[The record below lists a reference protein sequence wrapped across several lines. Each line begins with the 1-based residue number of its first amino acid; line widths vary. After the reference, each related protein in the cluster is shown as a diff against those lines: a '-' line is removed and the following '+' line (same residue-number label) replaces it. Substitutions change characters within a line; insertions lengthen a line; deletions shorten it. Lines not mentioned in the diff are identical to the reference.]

1 MSFILTQQK
10 NIDMK
15 TAVMSTFAVLILLT
29 LWNPTVM
36 DDSSATSAQ
45 SMEQRSKEAAGTQLS
60 KSQKLSSLQARIHVI
75 SQQITTLQA
84 QIAAMEA
91 AHNVRVNQLQKILAS
106 PQSGQKASAT
116 KGAALP
122 EHGVGFRQTP
132 LGATL
137 SVNGANI
144 TLTPA
149 RLSIKGVRQI
159 VLQAN
164 SIHLKSPLVQFNE
177 GNRPLAGAGDI
188 VTGVLAYTP
197 MGIPIPNLYLHGLIV
212 TGSTSVLVP

>member
-1 MSFILTQQK
+1 M
-10 NIDMK
+10 
-15 TAVMSTFAVLILLT
+15 FAVLILLT
-29 LWNPTVM
+29 RWSPAEMNDP
-36 DDSSATSAQ
+36 SATSAQ
-45 SMEQRSKEAAGTQLS
+45 STGQRSKEATGTQLS
-60 KSQKLSSLQARIHVI
+60 KSQKLSSLQARIHII

-84 QIAAMEA
+84 QIAAMET
-91 AHNVRVNQLQKILAS
+91 AHNARVDQLQKILAS
-106 PQSGQKASAT
+106 PQSDQKVLMK
-116 KGAALP
+116 KGSALP
-122 EHGVGFRQTP
+122 EHRVGFKQTP

-164 SIHLKSPLVQFNE
+164 SIHLKSPLVQLNE
-177 GNRPLAGAGDI
+177 GNRPLAGSGDV

-197 MGIPIPNLYLHGLIV
+197 MGIPIPNLYQHGLIV

>member
-1 MSFILTQQK
+1 M
-10 NIDMK
+10 ND
-15 TAVMSTFAVLILLT
+15 
-29 LWNPTVM
+29 P
-36 DDSSATSAQ
+36 SATSAQ
-45 SMEQRSKEAAGTQLS
+45 STGQRSKEATGTQLS
-60 KSQKLSSLQARIHVI
+60 KSQKLSSLQARIHII

-84 QIAAMEA
+84 QIAAMET
-91 AHNVRVNQLQKILAS
+91 AHNARVDQLQKILAS
-106 PQSGQKASAT
+106 PQSDQKVLMK
-116 KGAALP
+116 KGSALP
-122 EHGVGFRQTP
+122 EHRVGFKQTP

-164 SIHLKSPLVQFNE
+164 SIHLKSPLVQLNE
-177 GNRPLAGAGDI
+177 GNRPLAGSGDV

-197 MGIPIPNLYLHGLIV
+197 MGIPIPNLYQHGLIV